1 MDLRRLARGTVD
13 WDRLEAVASELADRY
28 DREAVHVAFLDT
40 DNWLSIPLVV
50 DDEWF
55 VKVVTPQNSLVHA
68 LFTGARNLGAVTAG
82 TENFFQHFGTPY
94 EMAEHDLEATR
105 RMRAAGVDAPA
116 PVEAFEVEGLG
127 VLVLEYLPDSRS
139 LEELDDDAV
148 AEHLPAVFASLAT
161 MHEEGLAHGDLQGEN
176 VLVQDGRP
184 HFIDATKVSEAS
196 HDAARSYDVACAL
209 AAFAPRVGAA
219 EAVAAAREEYT
230 DEELVAAREFL
241 HFVALRPDHDFDVQ
255 RVKGEVESAA
265 G

>member
-1 MDLRRLARGTVD
+1 MVIQRFVRGNVE
-13 WDRLEAVASELADRY
+13 WPRLETVVRELMDRY
-28 DREAVHVAFLDT
+28 DRESAHVRFLDA
-40 DNWLSIPLVV
+40 DNWLSTPLVV
-50 DDEWF
+50 DGEFF
-55 VKVVTPQNSLVHA
+55 VKVMTRQNSLVHA
-68 LFTGARNLGAVTAG
+68 VFTTGRNLGAFSAG
-82 TENFFQHFGTPY
+82 TEGFFEHFGTPY